1 MIATDLLDQAE
12 QVLIDDAQHLLDS
25 LVVDGAAA

>member
-12 QVLIDDAQHLLDS
+12 QVLVEDAQHLLDA